1 VSPGTLSTYRSLA
14 EIDPRNDGKLLWFD
28 QVVPGGY
35 LLGYVNADHWTVAI
49 PVAEELPALAPWFPD
64 EVPRTALAEAA
75 IELVGRTLEAG
86 TPQ

>member
-1 VSPGTLSTYRSLA
+1 
-14 EIDPRNDGKLLWFD
+14 
-28 QVVPGGY
+28 

-64 EVPRTALAEAA
+64 EVPRTALVEAA
-75 IELVGRTLEAG
+75 IELVGRTLEPG